1 MSSSNKDRF
10 RQTKMREIVFGR
22 PGLKE
27 LLKKFYFMQKKKS
40 MTSYGNKIMQEEMKI
55 TVGGERVEK
64 SK

>member
-1 MSSSNKDRF
+1 
-10 RQTKMREIVFGR
+10 MREIVFRR
-22 PGLKE
+22 PALKE
-27 LLKKFYFMQKKKS
+27 LLKNFYFMQKKKN